1 MMKKRTHLVL
11 SLCLL
16 ALLVPGTAYA
26 RQEGQTLQLG
36 LIRNFG
42 YGGLG
47 KIQGNFTLK
56 VNQPPDD
63 LAEVSFY
70 MDGEL
75 LAVVSEA
82 PFEFKFHTSEY
93 ENGEH
98 QMSASGILEDGSA
111 LESTTISK
119 DFLSSDQAWGE
130 TRQIIVPL
138 LVGIG
143 VLTLLGL
150 GVPFLL
156 GQKKEFVLGKY
167 GYAGGAVCPRCGL
180 PFSRPYLSPNLVI
193 GKLVRCPHCGKIS
206 VLPQA
211 SPGRLQEAERRYTE
225 GEEGA
230 QIISAG
236 KDDIKKMLEDSR
248 FEE

>member
-1 MMKKRTHLVL
+1 MKKRINLVL
-11 SLCLL
+11 TICLL
-16 ALLVPGTAYA
+16 ALLVPGAAFA
-26 RQEGQTLQLG
+26 RQEGGTLQLG

-56 VNQPPDD
+56 VNAPPID

-75 LAVVSEA
+75 QESVSEA
-82 PFEFKFHTSEY
+82 PFQFKFHTSDFED
-93 ENGEH
+93 GEH
-98 QMSASGILEDGSA
+98 QMSASGVLENGSV
-111 LESTTISK
+111 LESNTITK
-119 DFLSSDQAWGE
+119 TFLSSDQAWFE
-130 TRQIIVPL
+130 TRQLIVPL
-138 LVGIG
+138 LAGVG

-156 GQKKEFVLGKY
+156 GRKKEYVPGKY
-167 GYAGGAVCPRCGL
+167 GPAGGAVCPRCGL
-180 PFSRPYLSPNLVI
+180 PFSRPYLSPNVLV

-211 SPGRLQEAERRYTE
+211 SPSSLQEAERRYAE
-225 GEEGA
+225 EESPQILSKGE
-230 QIISAG
+230 
-236 KDDIKKMLEDSR
+236 DDIKKMIDESR
-248 FEE
+248 FED